1 MKVNK
6 IFKANRHM
14 KAEISDKTIK
24 PNTIKPNTLKPN
36 TMILWLSLMLLFVVI
51 VPINAFASDYK
62 VEVKPIYSTISPT
75 EQARFDLTITN
86 NGNKDARYR
95 IFYSDVMW
103 DFATDPR
110 TDSTVTIGPQQSKT
124 VHLVL
129 SPLNLAL
136 ATYVIP
142 VTINPETDNDYTIVN
157 LQVSIMSDEQKNGN
171 VYGTAIETTIKID
184 PSIDPRKDVSITV
197 NVANMNPKDNP
208 NITFVLESGL
218 FTDQRQISLGPYE
231 KKEFV
236 VTKKLDPLEKP
247 DKYFLDAY
255 FTIYQNNRSAIIGRI
270 PKSIVFEIIDY
281 GKIEKNDSVTKKFLY
296 SNETITLWNSGNDNR
311 SELLK
316 IEASVLK
323 SIFQKI
329 SPKPDQM
336 ITEQD
341 KRYYGFEVTLKPRES
356 KQIMIITD
364 YTILIYLAIIIIIL
378 AVFYIIFRSPIAIK
392 KSYTHLTMKEGGISE
407 MKVIIH
413 VKNRSYKT
421 RENIIVTDRLSNI
434 AEVLKDFPVGTLQPS
449 SILKHDKHGV
459 VIKWEIDSLDGFEER
474 ILTYNIKSRLSIL
487 GEFRLP
493 RAKATFTQ
501 FRRKRTV
508 SSNRV
513 VSRG

>member
-6 IFKANRHM
+6 IFSAARSM
-14 KAEISDKTIK
+14 EADRLDTTDKTIR
-24 PNTIKPNTLKPN
+24 PNTLKPN
-36 TMILWLSLMLLFVVI
+36 RMILWLSLMLLFVI
-51 VPINAFASDYK
+51 IFPINVLASDYK
-62 VEVKPIYSTISPT
+62 VEVKPIYSTITPQ
-75 EQARFDLTITN
+75 EQARFDITITN
-86 NGNKDARYR
+86 NADKDARFR
-95 IFYSDVMW
+95 VFYLDVIW
-103 DFATDPR
+103 DLSIDPR
-110 TDSTVTIGPQQSKT
+110 TDSTVTIGSKQSKT
-124 VHLVL
+124 VHLL
-129 SPLNLAL
+129 LKPRNLPL
-136 ATYVIP
+136 ATYMVPI
-142 VTINPETDNDYTIVN
+142 TINRESDNDYTIVN
-157 LQVSIMSDEQKNGN
+157 LQVSVMSEEEKNGDE
-171 VYGTAIETTIKID
+171 YGTAIETTLKMD
-184 PSIDPRKDVSITV
+184 QRIDPRKDISITV
-197 NVANMNPKDNP
+197 DVANKNPKDNP

-218 FTDQRQISLGPYE
+218 FRDQRQISLGPYE
-231 KKEFV
+231 KKEFI
-236 VTKKLDPLEKP
+236 VTTKINPLEKP

-255 FTIYQNNRSAIIGRI
+255 FITYQNNKSMIIGRI

-281 GKIEKNDSVTKKFLY
+281 GKLERNNSVEKRFLY
-296 SNETITLWNSGNDNR
+296 TKETLTLWNSGNDER
-311 SELLK
+311 SELVK
-316 IEASVLK
+316 IEANILK

-341 KRYYGFEVTLKPRES
+341 KRYYGFEVSLKPQES
-356 KQIMIITD
+356 KQIIIITD
-364 YTILIYLAIIIIIL
+364 YTILLYLCIIIAIL
-378 AVFYIIFRSPIAIK
+378 AVLYFIFRSPIAIK

-434 AEVLKDFPVGTLQPS
+434 AEVMKEFPIGTLQPS

-513 VSRG
+513 ISRG